1 MENTMPSKTPKT
13 PKTPKPKKLKKLT
26 VAELKRKMEVGT
38 TFTMVDFHGQP
49 VNKHRVVL
57 GLATTYVKLGGDGI
71 KEGEYSVLNWPKAG
85 ELTGTEDG
93 FTIAYSGNGRG
104 SIRYVW
110 GEVKDER
117 ATGTGTQ
124 NDVPA
129 TAG

>member
-1 MENTMPSKTPKT
+1 MPSKT

-26 VAELKRKMEVGT
+26 VAELKRRMEVGT

-57 GLATTYVKLGGDGI
+57 ALATTYAKLGGDGI

-117 ATGTGTQ
+117 GTGTETERE
-124 NDVPA
+124 VSA

>member
-85 ELTGTEDG
+85 ELTATEDG

>member
-1 MENTMPSKTPKT
+1 MPSKT

-26 VAELKRKMEVGT
+26 VAELKRRMEVGT

-57 GLATTYVKLGGDGI
+57 ALATTYAKLGGDGI

-110 GEVKDER
+110 GEVKDEGR
-117 ATGTGTQ
+117 TGTETQGNVSATGG
-124 NDVPA
+124 
-129 TAG
+129 